1 MNDPAAVGLSLQW
14 TALAAFG
21 LLGVL
26 CVYAAR
32 RWPRRA
38 GPIGVAVLVVAVNHI
53 AYYVA
58 FLIFPEWLSAQPTLV
73 WSVVTRLHVAFTFAV
88 ILVMAARR
96 KV

>member
-1 MNDPAAVGLSLQW
+1 MSNPAAVGLALQW

-21 LLGVL
+21 LLAAGG
-26 CVYAAR
+26 VYAAW

-38 GPIGVAVLVVAVNHI
+38 GPIAMAVLVVAVNHM

-58 FLIFPEWLSAQPTLV
+58 FLIFPEWLSAQPTLL

-88 ILVMAARR
+88 ILAAAARR
-96 KV
+96 KL